1 MSNFTVKRNE
11 ALMRNKLQQAKRIV
25 IKVGT
30 SSLIY
35 PNGNINLKAIDQLAF
50 TLSDLSNQGKEIIL
64 VSSGAIGV
72 GLNKLNL
79 SVRPTTIPEQQAVAA
94 VGQAELMNIYNQR
107 FSTYSQQ
114 MAQVLLTRDVIEY
127 PESRNNVTN
136 TFEQLLKMNI
146 IPIVNENDTVAIE
159 ELDHLTKFGD
169 NDQLSAI
176 VCQIVQADLLV
187 MLSDIDG
194 FFSDNPTVNKEATL
208 FYEINE
214 INEDLFQLAGGKG
227 SRFGTGGMSSK
238 LKAAERVLANQQAMI
253 LANGKQP
260 KIIFEILEG
269 KDIGTLFIK
278 GGHESD

>member
-1 MSNFTVKRNE
+1 
-11 ALMRNKLQQAKRIV
+11 
-25 IKVGT
+25 
-30 SSLIY
+30 
-35 PNGNINLKAIDQLAF
+35 
-50 TLSDLSNQGKEIIL
+50 
-64 VSSGAIGV
+64 
-72 GLNKLNL
+72 
-79 SVRPTTIPEQQAVAA
+79 
-94 VGQAELMNIYNQR
+94 MNIYNQR

-208 FYEINE
+208 FSEINE

-253 LANGKQP
+253 LANGKRP
-260 KIIFEILEG
+260 KSSLKF
-269 KDIGTLFIK
+269 
-278 GGHESD
+278 

>member
-79 SVRPTTIPEQQAVAA
+79 SVRPTTIQEQQAVAA

-208 FYEINE
+208 FSEINE

>member
-187 MLSDIDG
+187 MLS
-194 FFSDNPTVNKEATL
+194 
-208 FYEINE
+208 
-214 INEDLFQLAGGKG
+214 
-227 SRFGTGGMSSK
+227 
-238 LKAAERVLANQQAMI
+238 
-253 LANGKQP
+253 
-260 KIIFEILEG
+260 
-269 KDIGTLFIK
+269 
-278 GGHESD
+278 

>member
-1 MSNFTVKRNE
+1 
-11 ALMRNKLQQAKRIV
+11 MRNKLQQAKQIV

-208 FYEINE
+208 FSEINE
-214 INEDLFQLAGGKG
+214 INEDLVQLAGGKG